1 MVRQA
6 GSVNV
11 ILIFHGGGQ
20 WDPLFV
26 FNVYSDM
33 KGMLGMWWSFLRIRI
48 SGSREYTGFRER
60 LGFIYIKISGFREYT
75 GFRER
80 LGFI

>member
-1 MVRQA
+1 ML
-6 GSVNV
+6 G
-11 ILIFHGGGQ
+11 GGGQ

-48 SGSREYTGFRER
+48 SGFREYTGFRER
-60 LGFIYIKISGFREYT
+60 LGFMYLDQDIGFREYT

>member
-11 ILIFHGGGQ
+11 SLICHGGGQ

-48 SGSREYTGFRER
+48 SG
-60 LGFIYIKISGFREYT
+60 FREYT

-80 LGFI
+80 LGFMYLDQDIRGQRIYRV